1 MRWTPARDTVGTL
14 DRIRM
19 NWMIYGW
26 YHRMISSHIIR
37 ISFSSSNSMYVA
49 IFLFFPS
56 PKTNMD
62 TQNDGLEKVGSFK
75 IWPFFLVSML
85 DFYRF
90 LGCNLRGSLWFVHL
104 RPQCSEQLVE
114 LVRCLDA
121 VNPFWR
127 PRGQRFGPTKSDQR
141 DCPFEEWG
149 PVNCW
154 NDRWKY
160 PSSSGFFAIFQTLLI
175 WMTHVNP
182 M

>member
-1 MRWTPARDTVGTL
+1 MD
-14 DRIRM
+14 DI
-19 NWMIYGW
+19 IGW
-26 YHRMISSHIIR
+26 YHR
-37 ISFSSSNSMYVA
+37 ISFAYHSVRQTQCTLRYSS
-49 IFLFFPS
+49 FFHPQKLTWI
-56 PKTNMD
+56 PKMMAWKRWAP
-62 TQNDGLEKVGSFK
+62 LK